1 MKKKTERFSFRI
13 EEHEAKMLYKISGA
27 LLTPDNLSETFR
39 LMIQREYTALR
50 HQGLIDDGCYE

>member
-50 HQGLIDDGCYE
+50 HQGLIEE